1 MRKPHVLVL
10 AVAALSAAAVP
21 AVNALAASAPK
32 PLKVTVGDNFF
43 KPSKRTVP
51 PGTKVTWTWKG
62 ETVHNVTLMTAPKGV
77 KKTKYESDTQGSEG
91 DPFTRTLKA
100 KGKWVFVC
108 TLHPEM
114 EQTITVK

>member
-1 MRKPHVLVL
+1 MRKLTAPVF
-10 AVAALSAAAVP
+10 AVVALAAAAIP
-21 AVNALAASAPK
+21 AVNALAASTPK

-51 PGTKVTWTWKG
+51 PGTKVTWMWKG
-62 ETVHNVTLMTAPKGV
+62 QTVHNVTLMTAPTGV
-77 KKTKYESDTQGSEG
+77 KKSKYESDTQGSEG

-100 KGKWVFVC
+100 KGKWFFVC